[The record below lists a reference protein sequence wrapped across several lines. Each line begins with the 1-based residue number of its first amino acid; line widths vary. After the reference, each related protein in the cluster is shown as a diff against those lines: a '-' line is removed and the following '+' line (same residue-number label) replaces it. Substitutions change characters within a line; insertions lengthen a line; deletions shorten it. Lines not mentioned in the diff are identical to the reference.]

1 MLQLFFFLMSETAS
15 EEGII
20 QTFLNL
26 ESLISAMIGG
36 VLVIAGQ
43 YIIEKYKNTNTK
55 NNALREI
62 TSLLTEKKVYL
73 RNLFRELA
81 MYKTHASYWW
91 YCTKKDES
99 FSTTEAEKHRQDH
112 LRSQAE
118 ARKVEKDIGRT
129 VASFLGLVTKYQL
142 ISGNKLDIDE
152 HISKI
157 EAFKFRKAKDYDSS
171 LEYDKVRN
179 DMVIK
184 DEEKLKQSYFRNMQP
199 IEEIVRVVK
208 QKT

>member
-1 MLQLFFFLMSETAS
+1 MIHLIFLLLSDTNPEKS
-15 EEGII
+15 II

-36 VLVIAGQ
+36 FLVIAGQ
-43 YIIEKYKNTNTK
+43 YIIEKYRNRNIKDNS
-55 NNALREI
+55 LREI
-62 TSLLTEKKVYL
+62 TSILTEKKVYL

-99 FSTTEAEKHRQDH
+99 FSSVEAEKNRQDH

-118 ARKVEKDIGRT
+118 ARNVEKEIGRT
-129 VASFLGLVTKYQL
+129 VATFLGLVTKFEL
-142 ISGNKLDIDE
+142 ISDSKLEIDE

-157 EAFKFRKAKDYDSS
+157 EEFKFKKAREYDSS
-171 LEYDKVRN
+171 LEYSKVRN
-179 DMVIK
+179 EMVSR
-184 DEEKLKQSYFRNMQP
+184 DEEKLKQNYFVNMKP
-199 IEEIVRVVK
+199 VEEIVNLVK